1 MGDSNSKDLAARWR
15 LILGRYS
22 DRALNQV
29 QLDAEQ
35 LRLERTLDYLY
46 NREY

>member
-35 LRLERTLDYLY
+35 
-46 NREY
+46 